1 MEPQEAEHDVGDEAS
16 EWERTPARNALTS
29 DRLGSKTNQQ
39 AADLANEKEMTFSFI
54 DDTEMVRR
62 TSNSSKPLLLL
73 LLLLLSA
80 AALQRIQALTCAKMD
95 GSDQGEDMFAL
106 SRELSFAAT
115 PAASTRDSENHW
127 EDGFNYNDT
136 DPSCTVRR
144 RILLEEEI

>member
-29 DRLGSKTNQQ
+29 DRRGSKTNQQ
-39 AADLANEKEMTFSFI
+39 AADLADEKEMTFSFI

-62 TSNSSKPLLLL
+62 TSNSSKTA
-73 LLLLLSA
+73 A
-80 AALQRIQALTCAKMD
+80 AALGGGGDHSGPDAREMD
-95 GSDQGEDMFAL
+95 GYQGEDMFAL

-144 RILLEEEI
+144 RILLEEEEI